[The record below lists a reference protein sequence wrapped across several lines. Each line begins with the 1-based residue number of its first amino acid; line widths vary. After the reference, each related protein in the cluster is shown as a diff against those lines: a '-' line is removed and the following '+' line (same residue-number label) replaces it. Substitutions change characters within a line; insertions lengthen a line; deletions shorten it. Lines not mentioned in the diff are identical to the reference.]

1 MFLNIVVK
9 VWYPAETTVLVLLA
23 EHYINNP
30 LFGRGEQLSCLRYKA
45 YAESQLHMMCLFAH
59 VCSLQELLFIFYVI

>member
-1 MFLNIVVK
+1 M
-9 VWYPAETTVLVLLA
+9 
-23 EHYINNP
+23 
-30 LFGRGEQLSCLRYKA
+30 GEQLSCLRYKA